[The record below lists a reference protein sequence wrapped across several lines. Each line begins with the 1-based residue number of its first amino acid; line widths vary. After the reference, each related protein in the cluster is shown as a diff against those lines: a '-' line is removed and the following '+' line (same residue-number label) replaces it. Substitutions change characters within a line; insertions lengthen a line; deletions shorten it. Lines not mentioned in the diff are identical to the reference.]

1 MRAKALLFPVIVML
15 TASLS
20 TARQLDTKTS
30 ADENR
35 ILLLEN
41 AWNSAEQNKNTK
53 VLDELLSNS
62 LAYTDYDGT
71 FMNKVEFLASVAS
84 PSLHPDQI
92 VNESVT
98 VHSFG
103 SSAVVTGIYR
113 EKGTVNGKSYLR
125 RGRFTDTWVTQNGV
139 WQCVASQSTLINR

>member
-35 ILLLEN
+35 ILVLEN
-41 AWNSAEQNKNTK
+41 AWNSAEQQKNTK
-53 VLDELLSNS
+53 PLDELLSNS

-71 FMNKVEFLASVAS
+71 FMNKAEFLASVAS

-103 SSAVVTGIYR
+103 SS
-113 EKGTVNGKSYLR
+113 
-125 RGRFTDTWVTQNGV
+125 
-139 WQCVASQSTLINR
+139 